1 MGIAENSR
9 RVFARSFTL
18 ALIFGLLLLS
28 GPALGQEVELLKGQ
42 AGLYPLRAT
51 LSQPA
56 AVGPAHLVVEL
67 GKPKELFKLPPSR
80 HTPAPGEEAPPSPEP
95 RELAVSVVLEMP
107 DMLSTK
113 PTSLKLTPTAP
124 NRFEGDVLITMRG
137 DWRVQFVVQTP
148 EGEFRPLAKFKVG
161 PGDPA
166 ASSAKGGLE
175 LCDPSQGETIP
186 LKIRSFPDPARVGP
200 NRLRIELPE
209 NVTVPVMVGVDMPG
223 LALGI
228 PPREALRQ
236 DDGSYEALIDLPM
249 AGYWQLRVDLNG
261 RALPP
266 FALTVEEP
274 PTRGPSRAL
283 LPVVMLGF
291 IPVLLFF
298 VLRQRSTLKPVAMG
312 AMLLLVTLTAG
323 AAIESAW
330 PSRHSMEMDMF
341 AFDLGLGHLSA
352 PLPILEARLEKTPFV
367 TTKDYPAT
375 VVTAQESLV
384 VSSRTGVLSDLAP
397 VGDFVRAGEVVA
409 RVDSEPVR
417 APSQGVVVQ
426 ARVTNGSRVEAG
438 SAFLRLSDPRTVA
451 VRARA
456 LLSDRDM
463 LQAGLP
469 VEVVGS
475 DGRTSKG
482 KLTLVSAISDGR
494 EFEIEAVLDNT
505 RPRGSAHRELEAK
518 APSPR
523 VDLGTFAFGQNVI
536 LKVGLE
542 GPRSTITVP
551 REAVRETAD
560 GEPRV
565 FLVTQVAGHRV
576 AREQKVTLGETN
588 ETHVQVLSGLTE
600 GQVIVAKLEPSLRD
614 GDVVTRATLGEG
626 VYRSLVVPGEG
637 SH

>member
-1 MGIAENSR
+1 MRIAEKSR
-9 RVFARSFTL
+9 RVFARSFIL

-28 GPALGQEVELLKGQ
+28 GPGLGQEYELLKGQ

-51 LSQPA
+51 LSKPA
-56 AVGPAHLVVEL
+56 TVGPAHLVVEL

-80 HTPAPGEEAPPSPEP
+80 HTPAPGEPPPTPEP
-95 RELAVSVVLEMP
+95 RELTVSVVMEMP

-113 PTSLKLTPTAP
+113 PTSVKLTPTAA

-161 PGDPA
+161 PGEPA
-166 ASSAKGGLE
+166 VSSTDGGLE

-186 LKIRSFPDPARVGP
+186 LKIRSFPDPARVGQ
-200 NRLRIELPE
+200 NRVRIELPE

-228 PPREALRQ
+228 PPSEAMRQ
-236 DDGSYEALIDLPM
+236 DDGSYEAIIDLPM

-266 FALTVEEP
+266 FALTVEESS
-274 PTRGPSRAL
+274 TRGPSRAL
-283 LPVVMLGF
+283 LPMAIAGLVP
-291 IPVLLFF
+291 ILLFV
-298 VLRQRSTLKPVAMG
+298 VLRKRSALKPVVMG
-312 AMLLLVTLTAG
+312 VALLLVTLTLG
-323 AAIESAW
+323 TAIESAW
-330 PSRHSMEMDMF
+330 PSRHSMEMDML
-341 AFDLGLGHLSA
+341 AFDMGLGHLSA
-352 PLPILEARLEKTPFV
+352 PLPVLEARLEKTPFV
-367 TTKDYPAT
+367 TTKDYRAT
-375 VVTAQESLV
+375 VVAAKESMV
-384 VSSRTGVLSDLAP
+384 VSSRAGVLSDLAP
-397 VGDFVRAGEVVA
+397 VGSFVRAGDLVA
-409 RVDSEPVR
+409 RVGSEPVR
-417 APSQGVVVQ
+417 ASSQGVVVQ
-426 ARVTNGSRVEAG
+426 VMLTSGATVEAG
-438 SAFLRLSDPRTVA
+438 SALMSLSDPRTVA

-469 VEVVGS
+469 VEAVGG
-475 DGRTSKG
+475 DGQTSKG
-482 KLTLVSAISDGR
+482 KLSLVSAVSDGHG
-494 EFEIEAVLDNT
+494 FAIEAVLDNT
-505 RPRGSAHRELEAK
+505 RARGAAHRELEAK
-518 APSPR
+518 APSPP
-523 VDLGTFAFGQNVI
+523 VDLGTFTIGQNVI

-542 GPRSTITVP
+542 GPLSTISVP

-576 AREQKVTLGETN
+576 ARAQKVTLGVSN
-588 ETHVQVLSGLTE
+588 ETHVQILSGLTE
-600 GQVIVAKLEPSLRD
+600 GQVIVAKLEPSLQD
-614 GDVVTRATLGEG
+614 GDVVTRAILGEG
-626 VYRSLVVPGEG
+626 VYRSLVIPGEG